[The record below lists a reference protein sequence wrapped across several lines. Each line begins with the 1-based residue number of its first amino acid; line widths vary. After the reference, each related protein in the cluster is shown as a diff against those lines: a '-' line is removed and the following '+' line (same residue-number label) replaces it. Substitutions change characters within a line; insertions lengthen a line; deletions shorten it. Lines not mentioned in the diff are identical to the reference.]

1 MNAAAKENVIRSMRP
16 FVITDARE
24 ELLPQIQKIEQQSF
38 SVPWTEAMLRL
49 QLDPDSH
56 VFLTAETEGNV
67 IGYIGMMFVL
77 DEGYISNVAVHPLW
91 RGRGVADGLL
101 YALEERARQKMLSFL
116 TLEVRESNAPAIALY
131 EKHGF
136 RTVGRRKNYYEK
148 PAEDAILMTRTL
160 D

>member
-1 MNAAAKENVIRSMRP
+1 MNAGKGDHDRSMRP
-16 FVITDARE
+16 FVITNARE

-38 SVPWTEAMLRL
+38 SVPWTETMLRL
-49 QLDPDSH
+49 QLEPDSH
-56 VFLTAETEGNV
+56 IFLTAEAAGDV
-67 IGYIGMMFVL
+67 IGYIGMMYVL

-91 RGRGVADGLL
+91 RRRGVADALL
-101 YALEERARQKMLSFL
+101 DALTERARQKILSFL

-136 RTVGRRKNYYEK
+136 RSVGRRKNYYEK
-148 PAEDAILMTRTL
+148 PTEDAILMTRTL